1 MSRYDETVRSRAC
14 EYWQRMASLGTVDR
28 AQKIIEESRPK
39 AERLVDVDTMEHT
52 DAQFRQ

>member
-52 DAQFRQ
+52 DAQFLQ